1 MSSSNKRISLAWALG
16 ISLGITCS
24 TGVVHAGNIGDTYAT
39 GGTLTATNM
48 DNIKGAVNDNDT
60 RINALIGNTQAGTL
74 KTEVDKITPIINNTQ
89 AGTLKT
95 LVDGH
100 TTSITAINATD
111 ATQTTDINNLKGG
124 VPGATCTGNPAVAG
138 DTMVRAGSIC
148 VDKYEASVSGGVARS
163 VIGVLPKTGINYFDA
178 ADACA
183 KAGKRLLTNAEWQMA
198 AKGTPVAVTS
208 GAGCNGSG
216 ALKNTDADPTCVSSY
231 GVIDMVG
238 NASEW
243 VADIAFINSSDISDP
258 VAVTAGQGVVRGA
271 DTTDGTVAN
280 VWYMATGTSPVD
292 TRLGNASDTFRGFR
306 CAR

>member
-1 MSSSNKRISLAWALG
+1 MSSSNKRISLGWVVAISIG
-16 ISLGITCS
+16 IATSAATVFAGPVTNPDFS
-24 TGVVHAGNIGDTYAT
+24 TGNQLDAAHMN
-39 GGTLTATNM
+39 
-48 DNIKGAVNDNDT
+48 NIKGAVNDNDT
-60 RINALIGNTQAGTL
+60 RINALIGNTQPGTL

-89 AGTLKT
+89 TGTLKT

-100 TTSITAINATD
+100 TNSITTINATD
-111 ATQTTDINNLKGG
+111 AAQQTDINNLKGG
-124 VPGATCTGNPAVAG
+124 VPAATCTSSVAG
-138 DTMVRAGSIC
+138 DTMVRVGSIC

-208 GAGCNGSG
+208 GAGCNGSS

-258 VAVTAGQGVVRGA
+258 TAVPGGQGVVRGA
-271 DTTDGTVAN
+271 DATDGTIAN

>member
-1 MSSSNKRISLAWALG
+1 MSSSNKHSSFGWALG
-16 ISLGITCS
+16 ISLAVVCS
-24 TGVVHAGNIGDTYAT
+24 GAVYAGSIGDTYTA
-39 GGTLTATNM
+39 GDTLTAAKMTNV
-48 DNIKGAVNDNDT
+48 KSAVNDNDT

-111 ATQTTDINNLKGG
+111 TTQNTDINNLKGG
-124 VPGATCTGNPAVAG
+124 VPGASCTGNPAVAG

-163 VIGVLPKTGINYFDA
+163 VIGVLPATSINWFDA

-216 ALKNTDADPTCVSSY
+216 TLKNTDADPTCVSSY

-243 VADIAFINSSDISDP
+243 VADLAFINSSDISL
-258 VAVTAGQGVVRGA
+258 AGQGVVRGA

-292 TRLGNASDTFRGFR
+292 TTLNNASDTFRGFR